1 MVEVGET
8 AETLGGAGHDSL
20 SHMTGVGV
28 GGGVQSILVDVVKFS
43 NPYFQ
48 L

>member
-1 MVEVGET
+1 MVEVEET

-20 SHMTGVGV
+20 SHMTGGV
-28 GGGVQSILVDVVKFS
+28 MQSILVDVVKFS